1 MCGRGAAS
9 AALRTYVVDG
19 AAAFADATFSRACP
33 PSGGGSPRPR
43 FSRLR
48 AAGGCDA
55 RGCDA
60 RDWPGAR
67 RRGGAPPDDAQLW
80 GRSRLGALADV
91 AEWREWFTL
100 LARRSLAL
108 REAGEAGTAVA
119 ERAQRGDARARLIL
133 CNTAG
138 VLEEP
143 AEYAAPRMLV
153 RDATLRGEHAAPF
166 APVPLFGQPALDAFG
181 AALVAA
187 LFPRVPA
194 LLDGIYGDRPANADE
209 ALAFA
214 ITQGAC
220 SPGAANVIGSGQKLA
235 TNRPLNEV
243 LDGEAGGFGGP
254 VLVPQGMN
262 DKVSG
267 PARASERADAFE
279 RLRPG
284 VKVCRL
290 EAGGHCPQDDAPE
303 AVAAAI
309 LEFLPAVREYAQGD
323 TSRGRAADGTAIC
336 SALLLPEPPA
346 ERLLP
351 FCTADSY
358 FSRSSLV
365 MAASCLFAAC
375 AVAQRSTSQS
385 ARHRLAVHP
394 SYV

>member
-1 MCGRGAAS
+1 MHGFAAS
-9 AALRTYVVDG
+9 AEQWQRLVHQLRAQAGGEPLPPVYALDLLGFGMSEKPGLSYTQYVWEAQVVD
-19 AAAFADATFSRACP
+19 FAREVMGGRPLVLCGNSI
-33 PSGGGSPRPR
+33 GGGLS
-43 FSRLR
+43 
-48 AAGGCDA
+48 AGA
-55 RGCDA
+55 SA
-60 RDWPGAR
+60 T
-67 RRGGAPPDDAQLW
+67 
-80 GRSRLGALADV
+80 LGDQV
-91 AEWREWFTL
+91 K
-100 LARRSLAL
+100 
-108 REAGEAGTAVA
+108 G
-119 ERAQRGDARARLIL
+119 LIL

-143 AEYAAPRMLV
+143 AAYAAPRTLV

-267 PARASERADAFE
+267 PARASERADVFE

-309 LEFLPAVREYAQGD
+309 LEFLPAVRKYAQGD
-323 TSRGRAADGTAIC
+323 TSRGRAA
-336 SALLLPEPPA
+336 E
-346 ERLLP
+346 
-351 FCTADSY
+351 
-358 FSRSSLV
+358 
-365 MAASCLFAAC
+365 
-375 AVAQRSTSQS
+375 STVG
-385 ARHRLAVHP
+385 A
-394 SYV
+394 